1 VRVAALAG
9 GVGGAKLMVGL
20 QRAVAAEDLTAIV
33 NTGDDATVYGVAV
46 SPDVDIITYW
56 LAGIADR
63 AQGWG
68 ILGDTFT
75 VVEALA
81 GLGAESWFRLG
92 DRDFGTCL
100 YRTQRLEQGAPPSV
114 VADEIRRA
122 LGVRV
127 RVLPMTDDRV
137 RTIVECADGRSL
149 EFQEYFVRERTQP
162 EVTGLVFEGLDEAR
176 PAPGVLDALQRA
188 DRVVLCP
195 SNPHLSIAP
204 ILALPGIREL
214 LADHPCVMAVSPI
227 VGGRALKGPADR
239 LLESLGG
246 QSDASGVAALYAGFC
261 DFFVVDTRDGAEIAK
276 VERHGMKA
284 VALDTIMTDEDASAR
299 LAVQLLH
306 LTG

>member
-1 VRVAALAG
+1 
-9 GVGGAKLMVGL
+9 MVGL
-20 QRAVAAEDLTAIV
+20 QRAVTPEDLTAIV
-33 NTGDDATVYGVAV
+33 NTGDDAVIYGVAV

-56 LAGIADR
+56 LAGVADR
-63 AQGWG
+63 ARGWG
-68 ILGDTFT
+68 LAGDTFT

-81 GLGAESWFRLG
+81 RLGAESWFRLG

-100 YRTQRLEQGAPPSV
+100 YRTQRLEQGAAPSV

-122 LGVRV
+122 LGIRA
-127 RVLPMTDDRV
+127 RVLPMTDDGV

-162 EVTGLVFEGLDEAR
+162 EVTGLAFEGLDKAR
-176 PAPGVLDALQRA
+176 PAPGVLDALQQA

-204 ILALPGIREL
+204 ILAIPGIREV
-214 LADHPCVMAVSPI
+214 LAAHPCVIAVSPI

-246 QSDASGVAALYAGFC
+246 QSDAAGVAALYAGFC
-261 DFFVVDTRDGAEIAK
+261 DVFVVDERDRAEIAK

-284 VALDTIMTDEDASAR
+284 VALDTIMTDEDASTRLAAR
-299 LAVQLLH
+299 LLQL
-306 LTG
+306 GG

>member
-1 VRVAALAG
+1 
-9 GVGGAKLMVGL
+9 MVGL

-63 AQGWG
+63 TRGWG
-68 ILGDTFT
+68 LLSDTFT

-81 GLGAESWFRLG
+81 ALGAESWFRLG

-149 EFQEYFVRERTQP
+149 EFQEYFVRERTEP
-162 EVTGLVFEGLDEAR
+162 EVTGLVLEGLDKAR
-176 PAPGVLDALQRA
+176 PAPGVLDALQQA

-204 ILALPGIREL
+204 ILALPGIRDL
-214 LADHPCVMAVSPI
+214 LADHRCVMAVSPI

-246 QSDASGVAALYAGFC
+246 QSDAAGVAALYAGFC
-261 DFFVVDTRDGAEIAK
+261 DVFVVDTRDGAEIAK

-299 LAVQLLH
+299 LAAQLLH